1 MRLKTPFFLGRQ
13 HILLLAVLLPPLLLL
28 LAVFTGSQNIRWL
41 LQTDVGQTVLWQL
54 RLPRALLA
62 FLVGAL
68 LAWAGVLIQGM
79 VRNPLADPG
88 LIGVSGGAAVGA
100 ALVLWLGGTGLLL
113 PLWLQP
119 LAAFVGAMLALLVV
133 LRLGLHGSSL
143 HAMSFLIL
151 AGIAVSV
158 LAGAIIGLLSYLATD
173 NALRQITF
181 WSLGSLAGAN
191 WQWVALLS
199 AVLLTSL
206 WFWPRRLRQLDALL
220 LGEVEARSLGVDV
233 PRLQW
238 QVVIGVAL
246 LVAVTVAACGIISF
260 IGLVSPHLARLL
272 TGAAHQRVLPLAV
285 VLGGCLLL
293 AADTLARTLIAPAE
307 IPIGIVTTLLGA
319 PVFIALLVREKRR
332 WL

>member
-1 MRLKTPFFLGRQ
+1 MLKTPFVFGRQ
-13 HILLLAVLLPPLLLL
+13 HILLLSVLLPPLLLA
-28 LAVFTGSQNIRWL
+28 LALFSGSQNIGWL
-41 LQTDVGQTVLWQL
+41 LNSDVGQTVLWQL

-62 FLVGAL
+62 FLVGAM

-119 LAAFVGAMLALLVV
+119 LAAFIGAMLALLIV
-133 LRLGLHGSSL
+133 LRLGQQGNSL

-158 LAGAIIGLLSYLATD
+158 LTGAIIGLLSYLATD

-181 WSLGSLAGAN
+181 WSLGSLAGAS
-191 WQWVALLS
+191 WLWVGLLTV
-199 AVLLTSL
+199 VLLLAL

-220 LGEVEARSLGVDV
+220 LGEVEARSLGIDV

-238 QVVIGVAL
+238 QVVISVAL
-246 LVAVTVAACGIISF
+246 LVAITVAACGIIGF
-260 IGLVSPHLARLL
+260 IGLISPHLARLL
-272 TGAAHQRVLPLAV
+272 TGAAHRRVLPLAV

-293 AADTLARTLIAPAE
+293 AADTLARSLIAPAE

-332 WL
+332 WQ

>member
-1 MRLKTPFFLGRQ
+1 
-13 HILLLAVLLPPLLLL
+13 
-28 LAVFTGSQNIRWL
+28 
-41 LQTDVGQTVLWQL
+41 
-54 RLPRALLA
+54 
-62 FLVGAL
+62 
-68 LAWAGVLIQGM
+68 
-79 VRNPLADPG
+79 
-88 LIGVSGGAAVGA
+88 
-100 ALVLWLGGTGLLL
+100 
-113 PLWLQP
+113 
-119 LAAFVGAMLALLVV
+119 MLNRS
-133 LRLGLHGSSL
+133 LRLGQQGNSL

-181 WSLGSLAGAN
+181 WSLGSLAGAS
-191 WQWVALLS
+191 WLWVGLLTV
-199 AVLLTSL
+199 VLLLAL

-220 LGEVEARSLGVDV
+220 LGEVEARSLGIDV

-238 QVVIGVAL
+238 QVVVSVAL
-246 LVAVTVAACGIISF
+246 LVAVTVAACGIIGF

-272 TGAAHQRVLPLAV
+272 TGAAHRRVLPLAV

-332 WL
+332 WQ